1 MILQVENL
9 KRPHAHKK
17 LLEIINE
24 DSKVAEYKV
33 NIQKSAVLLYAN
45 NELTERKIKETI
57 SFIITTK

>member
-33 NIQKSAVLLYAN
+33 NIQKSAVLLTMSSQKGK
-45 NELTERKIKETI
+45 LKKQ
-57 SFIITTK
+57 SHL